1 MEKRNK
7 KKLKLC
13 LMTRCANLLRFRN
26 GSKIKCSVSN
36 FILLNL
42 WSTSLLIWRQ
52 VDFRSTFNHLFYTE
66 TLLFLTNQECNNS
79 SRTTCVHNQPFIRI
93 WLHTVKHFQWIL
105 KLLGEGKKKNV
116 LCGIIQIWCQLPQIL
131 VWFNRQLLL
140 KLTVRDQHPL
150 GQFRINA

>member
-13 LMTRCANLLRFRN
+13 LMTRCANLLPFRN

-93 WLHTVKHFQWIL
+93 WLHSVKHFQWIL
-105 KLLGEGKKKNV
+105 KLLGEGKKKMFSVV
-116 LCGIIQIWCQLPQIL
+116 LFKSGVSCHKFWSGSIDSSFWS
-131 VWFNRQLLL
+131 LLL
-140 KLTVRDQHPL
+140 EISIHLDNL
-150 GQFRINA
+150 G